1 MGGGYTEMQQ
11 KKTNKDN
18 KGQNGELYRWK
29 ASDAVINM
37 YWH

>member
-18 KGQNGELYRWK
+18 KGQNGELYRFLK
-29 ASDAVINM
+29 AKSF
-37 YWH
+37 